1 MEDLLLASLPEASLK
16 VKDQIVNQTLSKIF
30 LACLSALCLSLSF
43 SFSATAQSQDIDI
56 RPFANQLDKE
66 RIQSAFSNV
75 TMDGAYNF
83 GRNGKAQS
91 FYVEHHTPEGIVSY
105 EEDGIVEP
113 GRWFVRQNTICYM
126 YPADSM
132 TGGCFRVYQ
141 VKNCYYFYTTSRRQV
156 PGENGQPYWTARAV
170 KQGERAGC
178 EKAVS

>member
-1 MEDLLLASLPEASLK
+1 M
-16 VKDQIVNQTLSKIF
+16 KDQIVNQTLSKIF

-66 RIQSAFSNV
+66 RIRSAFSNV

-126 YPADSM
+126 YPADHM

-141 VKNCYYFYTTSRRQV
+141 LKNCYYFYSNTIPAFENELSRD
-156 PGENGQPYWTARAV
+156 YWTARAV
-170 KQGERAGC
+170 KQGETPHC
-178 EKAVS
+178 EAAIS